1 VSRPPRRPSDDELKF
16 PNPFEEERKAESRR
30 VRDSLPLLP
39 SVGLGPE
46 EPEEAQNPEWDPLK
60 SPSDDPNLPDK
71 PLTWR
76 RRLMWPAIAVLCG
89 LLLVAV
95 AFALIEQSGDGG
107 SENPRPT
114 AFPTAGAPLAA
125 PFASATR

>member
-16 PNPFEEERKAESRR
+16 PNPFEEERKAESER
-30 VRDSLPLLP
+30 VRGSLPLLP

-89 LLLVAV
+89 LLLVAI
-95 AFALIEQSGDGG
+95 AFALIEQSGDGS
-107 SENPRPT
+107 SEHPT
-114 AFPTAGAPLAA
+114 PTVFPTVGAPLAA
-125 PFASATR
+125 PLASATR